1 MGIREISELEGMTM
15 WHCRQVL
22 DGINQEARQSILT
35 NMISERIPLQ
45 MEVALETD
53 RILTRKCMAIM
64 YETKDDRVALQ
75 AAAQIGVLVEKSN
88 EILSIQPPQKLT

>member
-1 MGIREISELEGMTM
+1 MYDESKGMGIRGISELEGMTM

-75 AAAQIGVLVEKSN
+75 AAAQTLMKFYRVVC
-88 EILSIQPPQKLT
+88 

>member
-45 MEVALETD
+45 KEVALEND
-53 RILTRKCMAIM
+53 RILTRKCLAIM
-64 YETKDDRVALQ
+64 YERKDDRVALQ
-75 AAAQIGVLVEKSN
+75 RRGSN
-88 EILSIQPPQKLT
+88 RCTGGKI